1 VYGSASQCSN
11 LPLTQCSPFSLDI
24 VHAVAYSLLLLNTDL
39 HVADLSSRM
48 SRGQFVKNTMTAI
61 QMQIR
66 PHHSASISSDLTYDD
81 CSSSVRSPS
90 FEGVEQVPRSKR
102 SDSSQSWNSV
112 SKDIYPRAP
121 SSMTQHVNSS
131 TPSVQVSV
139 SSHDQRPT
147 PFHTY
152 NREWEE
158 EMGIVLKVIPYL
170 VVDSPFRTC
179 VVLNMDY

>member
-1 VYGSASQCSN
+1 VFKSTIDSM
-11 LPLTQCSPFSLDI
+11 LTLFPLDI

-66 PHHSASISSDLTYDD
+66 PHHPASVSSDLTYDD

-90 FEGVEQVPRSKR
+90 FEGAEQVPRSKR
-102 SDSSQSWNSV
+102 SDSGHSWNSV

-139 SSHDQRPT
+139 SSHDQRSM
-147 PFHTY
+147 PFPTY

-158 EMGIVLKVIPYL
+158 DMGILLKVIIYL
-170 VVDSPFRTC
+170 VVVPHSELM
-179 VVLNMDY
+179 VLNTDC